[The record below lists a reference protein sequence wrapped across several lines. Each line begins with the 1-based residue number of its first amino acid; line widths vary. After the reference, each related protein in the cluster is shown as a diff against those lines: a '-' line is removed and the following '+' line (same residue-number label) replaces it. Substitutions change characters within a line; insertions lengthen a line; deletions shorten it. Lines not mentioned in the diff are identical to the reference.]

1 MTTSVHVWVAV
12 SVLTGMLPA
21 AATAQETGSQPVLG
35 VRVVALQADGSRGRD
50 AGFDVV
56 QKPGESFSAFVL
68 AGQVDAPGQLCAV
81 RTGGM
86 GGNITDRDKK
96 TLHNALYV
104 WRFTHAF
111 VGYEGG
117 RQTVDVDWQRFDRGA
132 SAPATSGRHRLVLAD
147 GESRILDLVHGDGT
161 APCRTASAAF
171 EVTAK
176 VKEDPAF
183 ADTVLRYDLWLVRN
197 DRSGRQERRHVIM
210 TGLHG
215 TDADFYFPVLTSEV
229 PKLQPD
235 QYDLRVATR
244 VAGNVRA
251 RLTRD
256 GRIVLNLE
264 TSRSDSLERTGTSAT
279 RPGRTGSGRK
289 VLTAALGEAIE
300 IELPPG
306 NGYASSPI
314 SEKVKAEWE
323 KAGARTGG
331 TQASRSEPVVVTNGA
346 LQVNYGPFFQG
357 DRLSVI
363 VQVRKVDG
371 APEPGAVPPS
381 AVAASAK

>member
-1 MTTSVHVWVAV
+1 MRITFHIWLTA
-12 SVLTGMLPA
+12 SVLAGIVPSA
-21 AATAQETGSQPVLG
+21 AAQETGSQPVLG
-35 VRVVALQADGSRGRD
+35 VRVVALQSDGSRGRD
-50 AGFDVV
+50 SGFDVA
-56 QKPGESFSAFVL
+56 QKSGESFSAFVQ
-68 AGQVDAPGQLCAV
+68 AGLVDTPGQLCAL
-81 RTGGM
+81 RSGGM
-86 GGNITDRDKK
+86 GGTITQRDKQ
-96 TLHNALYV
+96 TMQNALYV
-104 WRFTHAF
+104 WKFTHAF
-111 VGYEGG
+111 VGYDGG
-117 RQTVDVDWQRFDRGA
+117 RQTFDVDWQRFDRGA
-132 SAPATSGRHRLVLAD
+132 STPAVSGKHRLTLVD
-147 GESRILDLVHGDGT
+147 GESRVLDLVHGDGA
-161 APCRTASAAF
+161 APCRTASAGF

-183 ADTVLRYDLWLVRN
+183 ADTVLRYDLWLVRTAR
-197 DRSGRQERRHVIM
+197 DGRQERRHVIL

-215 TDADFYFPVLTSEV
+215 TDAAFYFPVVTSAV

-244 VAGNVRA
+244 VAGNLRG

-256 GRIVLNLE
+256 GRILMNLE
-264 TSRSDSLERTGTSAT
+264 TSRSDNLERTGASAT

-289 VLTAALGEAIE
+289 VLTAALNEAIE

-306 NGYASSPI
+306 NGYSSSPI
-314 SEKVKAEWE
+314 SEKVKSEWE

-357 DRLSVI
+357 ERLSVI
-363 VQVRKVDG
+363 IQVRKVDG
-371 APEPGAVPPS
+371 EPEPGAVPPP